1 MKMMFSRTNQRTM
14 NSIND
19 NTYNQQQQPQN
30 ISLPQ
35 VGFYRKSRMFS
46 FPIPMIN
53 QNQNVSPINDSNI
66 TIVPTPSPETLSS
79 TPKKM
84 KWGEPTW
91 FLLHTLAEKVKND
104 SFSLIRNELLSNIYT
119 ICTNLPC
126 PVCSEHA
133 KHYLNSINFNTILTK
148 QDLKII
154 LFNFHNQ
161 LNAKK
166 GFPIFMENDLNEK
179 YSKANTV
186 NIIYN
191 FMDSFLDKNRTP
203 QMIANDMFRR
213 RIASKL
219 SEWFTNNIVYFD
231 L

>member
-14 NSIND
+14 NSNSSIND
-19 NTYNQQQQPQN
+19 NNTQQN
-30 ISLPQ
+30 AVLPQ

-53 QNQNVSPINDSNI
+53 QNQTVSPINDSNI
-66 TIVPTPSPETLSS
+66 TIVPTPETPSS
-79 TPKKM
+79 APKKM

-91 FLLHTLAEKVKND
+91 FLLHTLAEKVKSE
-104 SFSLIRNELLSNIYT
+104 SFPLIRNELLQNIYN

-126 PVCSEHA
+126 PVCAEHA
-133 KHYLNSINFNTILTK
+133 RNYLNSINFNTILTK

-179 YSKANTV
+179 YSKANTI

-191 FMDSFLDKNRTP
+191 FMDSFLEKDKIP
-203 QMIANDMFRR
+203 QMMANGMFRR
-213 RIASKL
+213 RIASKI
-219 SEWFTNNIVYFD
+219 SEWFTNNIIHFE

>member
-14 NSIND
+14 NSMND
-19 NTYNQQQQPQN
+19 IQPQQN
-30 ISLPQ
+30 TNLPQ

-53 QNQNVSPINDSNI
+53 SSALTTINDSNI
-66 TIVPTPSPETLSS
+66 TIVSTPSPETPSP

-91 FLLHTLAEKVKND
+91 FLLHTLAEKVKQD
-104 SFSLIRNELLSNIYT
+104 SFQVVRTELLYNIYT

-126 PVCSEHA
+126 PICSEHA
-133 KHYLNSINFNTILTK
+133 KQYLNSINFNTILTK
-148 QDLKII
+148 QDLKIV

-166 GFPIFMENDLNEK
+166 GFPIFMQNELDEK

-191 FMDSFLDKNRTP
+191 FMDSFLDKHRSP
-203 QMIANDMFRR
+203 QMIATDMFRR
-213 RIASKL
+213 RIASKIR
-219 SEWFTNNIVYFD
+219 EWFTNNITHFE

>member
-19 NTYNQQQQPQN
+19 NTNNQQPQQ
-30 ISLPQ
+30 SLPQ
-35 VGFYRKSRMFS
+35 VGFYRRSRMFS

-53 QNQNVSPINDSNI
+53 QNQSVSPINDTNI
-66 TIVPTPSPETLSS
+66 TIVPTFSQQTPSS

-84 KWGEPTW
+84 KWGQPTW
-91 FLLHTLAEKVKND
+91 FLLHTLAEKVKSE
-104 SFSLIRNELLSNIYT
+104 SFPLIRNELLQNIYN

-126 PVCSEHA
+126 PICSDHA
-133 KHYLNSINFNTILTK
+133 MQYLNSINFNTILTK

-154 LFNFHNQ
+154 LFDFHNQ
-161 LNAKK
+161 LNIKK
-166 GFPIFMENDLNEK
+166 GFSIFMENDLNEK
-179 YSKANTV
+179 YSKANTI
-186 NIIYN
+186 NIIHN
-191 FMDSFLDKNRTP
+191 FMDSFLEKDKIP
-203 QMIANDMFRR
+203 QITTNSMFRR

-219 SEWFTNNIVYFD
+219 AEWITNNIVHFE

>member
-14 NSIND
+14 NSNSIND
-19 NTYNQQQQPQN
+19 NNNRNTQQN
-30 ISLPQ
+30 TNLPQ
-35 VGFYRKSRMFS
+35 VGFYRRSRMFS

-53 QNQNVSPINDSNI
+53 PVALKPINDSNI
-66 TIVPTPSPETLSS
+66 TIVSTPSPETPSS

-91 FLLHTLAEKVKND
+91 FLLHTLAEKVKSE
-104 SFSLIRNELLSNIYT
+104 SFPLIRNELLYNIYT
-119 ICTNLPC
+119 VCTNLPC
-126 PVCSEHA
+126 PVCAEHA
-133 KHYLNSINFNTILTK
+133 KQYLNSINFNTILTK

-166 GFPIFMENDLNEK
+166 GFHIFMENDLNEK

-191 FMDSFLDKNRTP
+191 FMDSFLEKDKIP
-203 QMIANDMFRR
+203 QMMANGMFRR
-213 RIASKL
+213 RIASKI
-219 SEWFTNNIVYFD
+219 SEWFTHNIIHFD

>member
-19 NTYNQQQQPQN
+19 NTNNQQPQQD
-30 ISLPQ
+30 LPQ
-35 VGFYRKSRMFS
+35 VGFYRRSRMFS
-46 FPIPMIN
+46 FPIPMITPN
-53 QNQNVSPINDSNI
+53 ALIPINDTNI
-66 TIVPTPSPETLSS
+66 TIVPTPSHEKPSP

-91 FLLHTLAEKVKND
+91 FLLHTLAEKVKSD
-104 SFSLIRNELLSNIYT
+104 SFSLIRNELLYNIYT

-133 KHYLNSINFNTILTK
+133 KQYLNSINFNTILSK

-191 FMDSFLDKNRTP
+191 FMDSFLEKDKIP
-203 QMIANDMFRR
+203 QMMANGMFRR

-219 SEWFTNNIVYFD
+219 GEWFTNNIVYFD

>member
-19 NTYNQQQQPQN
+19 TSHTQQNTV
-30 ISLPQ
+30 LPQ

-53 QNQNVSPINDSNI
+53 PAALIAKNDSNI
-66 TIVPTPSPETLSS
+66 TIVHTPSPETPSP

-91 FLLHTLAEKVKND
+91 FLLHTLAEKVKSE
-104 SFSLIRNELLSNIYT
+104 SFPLIRNELLQNIYN

-126 PVCSEHA
+126 PVCAEHA
-133 KHYLNSINFNTILTK
+133 KHYLNSINFTTILTK

-166 GFPIFMENDLNEK
+166 GFPIFAENDLNEK

-191 FMDSFLDKNRTP
+191 FMDSFLEKDKIP
-203 QMIANDMFRR
+203 QMMANGMFRR
-213 RIASKL
+213 RIASKI
-219 SEWFTNNIVYFD
+219 SEWFTNNIIHFE

>member
-19 NTYNQQQQPQN
+19 NNTNTYNQQN
-30 ISLPQ
+30 TGLPQ

-53 QNQNVSPINDSNI
+53 QSTLMPINDSNI
-66 TIVPTPSPETLSS
+66 TIVPTPSPETPSP

-91 FLLHTLAEKVKND
+91 FLLHTLCEKVKTD
-104 SFSLIRNELLSNIYT
+104 SFASIRSELLYNIYT

-126 PVCSEHA
+126 PVCSDHA
-133 KHYLNSINFNTILTK
+133 KQYLNSINFNSILTK

-166 GFPIFMENDLNEK
+166 GFPIFTENDLNEK
-179 YSKANTV
+179 YSKANTI

-191 FMDSFLDKNRTP
+191 FIDSFLDKNRSP

-219 SEWFTNNIVYFD
+219 GEWFTNNIIHFE

>member
-19 NTYNQQQQPQN
+19 NNTYNQQQPQN

-46 FPIPMIN
+46 FQIPMV
-53 QNQNVSPINDSNI
+53 NQNVSPINDSNI
-66 TIVPTPSPETLSS
+66 NIVPTLLSPETPSS

-91 FLLHTLAEKVKND
+91 FLLHTLAEKVKSE
-104 SFSLIRNELLSNIYT
+104 SFPLIRNELLQNIYN

-126 PVCSEHA
+126 PVCSDHA
-133 KHYLNSINFNTILTK
+133 RQYLNSINFNTILTK

-191 FMDSFLDKNRTP
+191 FMDSFLENDKIP
-203 QMIANDMFRR
+203 QMMANGMFRR
-213 RIASKL
+213 RIASKI